1 MNFDSLE
8 YFTVLAR
15 ERNFTRAAEALHITQ
30 QSLSS
35 HIAALEK
42 ELNCP
47 LVVRHVPLELTY
59 AGQTFLRYAEA
70 MRRTRHAMQQEF
82 FDISQNQKGELRI
95 GVSFT
100 RGRAIMPELI
110 VAFQKQYP
118 QMAVTLTEAAND
130 TLQTLLLN
138 GDIDLEIAEFH
149 KAPQEIAL
157 QDFYDEHIV
166 LCFSDALL
174 ERCGIDFDAEEPRM
188 RKGDLTALQSCP
200 FVMGRADDINGRI
213 GRALLSKGGVKPTVK
228 AMSGNIETLLALCE
242 EGVGAC
248 FSPENLVHTALG
260 REQASKL
267 HLLRFEQ
274 GGVYP
279 IRFGYLK
286 RSYQWSIVEAFIRM
300 ARESLQ
306 E

>member
-1 MNFDSLE
+1 MSLI
-8 YFTVLAR
+8 LAIETGTDICSVGIAKDGELLSLR
-15 ERNFTRAAEALHITQ
+15 ESDEGRDHARKVGVFVDELLRETD
-30 QSLSS
+30 
-35 HIAALEK
+35 IAPD
-42 ELNCP
+42 ELDA
-47 LVVRHVPLELTY
+47 VAV
-59 AGQTFLRYAEA
+59 G
-70 MRRTRHAMQQEF
+70 
-82 FDISQNQKGELRI
+82 KGPGSYTGLRI

-188 RKGDLTALQSCP
+188 RKGDLTALQNCP

-213 GRALLSKGGVKPTVK
+213 GRALLSKGGVKPIVK